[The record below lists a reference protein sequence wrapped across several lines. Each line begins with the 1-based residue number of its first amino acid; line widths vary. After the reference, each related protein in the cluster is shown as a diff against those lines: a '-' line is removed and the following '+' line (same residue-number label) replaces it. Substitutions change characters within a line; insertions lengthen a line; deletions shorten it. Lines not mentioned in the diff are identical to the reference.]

1 MSEVVATAQQGLA
14 GKYHPY
20 PEYKDS
26 GVEWLGKLPSH
37 WVVTCIK
44 RLSSG
49 AVKSFTDG
57 DWIESPYI
65 TDDGVRL
72 IQTGNIG
79 IGKYKEQGYRFI
91 ANNTFAQ
98 LRCTEVKPNDV
109 LICRLA
115 EPVGRA
121 CLAPSLQN
129 RMITSVDVSIL
140 KLDKNINERFVVY
153 FLTSSEYLGHLNAT
167 GRGGTRQRIARSDLG
182 DVAFALPSIHEQRT
196 IADFLDYET
205 ARIDRLIAQQQ
216 RLIELLKEKR
226 QAVISQAVTKGLNP
240 NAPMKDSGVEWL
252 GQVPE
257 HWVVTALKRYW
268 GVVDCKHI
276 TAEFIDDG
284 IPLASIREVQSW
296 EVDLSNA
303 KQTSEEYYNALIDGG
318 RIPENGDII
327 YSRNAT
333 VGEAARVTAEHPRFA
348 MGQDVCLLK
357 RIRKCIDT
365 DFFMYQLKSRI
376 ISYQL
381 DTLMVGSTFKR
392 INVDDIRNFV
402 VVVPPE
408 DEAVA
413 IRSYLN
419 DFDRKYKNIE
429 QSASRQVSLLQERR
443 TALISAAVTG
453 KIDLR
458 GWTPPAEEAAA

>member
-26 GVEWLGKLPSH
+26 GVVWLGKLPSH

-121 CLAPSLQN
+121 CLAPSLQD

-182 DVAFALPSIHEQRT
+182 DVAFALPSIHEQRI

-226 QAVISQAVTKGLNP
+226 QAVISHAVTKGLNP
-240 NAPMKDSGVEWL
+240 DAPMKDSGVEWL

-257 HWVVTALKRYW
+257 HWIVCRL
-268 GVVDCKHI
+268 KHI
-276 TAEFIDDG
+276 KSSQPNAFVDGPFGSNLKSEHFI
-284 IPLASIREVQSW
+284 
-296 EVDLSNA
+296 
-303 KQTSEEYYNALIDGG
+303 
-318 RIPENGDII
+318 ENGDAYVIE
-327 YSRNAT
+327 SSFAT
-333 VGEAARVTAEHPRFA
+333 TG
-348 MGQDVCLLK
+348 
-357 RIRKCIDT
+357 
-365 DFFMYQLKSRI
+365 S
-376 ISYQL
+376 L
-381 DTLMVGSTFKR
+381 DTSELKTITNEHFLTIKRSST
-392 INVDDIRNFV
+392 IGGDIIIAKIGAREGANK
-402 VVVPPE
+402 
-408 DEAVA
+408 
-413 IRSYLN
+413 SYGTRAFTGNPLILN
-419 DFDRKYKNIE
+419 D
-429 QSASRQVSLLQERR
+429 
-443 TALISAAVTG
+443 
-453 KIDLR
+453 
-458 GWTPPAEEAAA
+458 

>member
-1 MSEVVATAQQGLA
+1 MKESVQTQQKGLV
-14 GKYHPY
+14 GKYYPY

-26 GVEWLGKLPSH
+26 GVEWLGEVPSE
-37 WVVTCIK
+37 WIAT
-44 RLSSG
+44 RLKFIASINMGQSPNSEDCNDLGIGNPFLQGNAEFGQRSPTPKQYCDSAKKNANVGDFLFSVRAPVG
-49 AVKSFTDG
+49 AV
-57 DWIESPYI
+57 
-65 TDDGVRL
+65 
-72 IQTGNIG
+72 NIADQRYG
-79 IGKYKEQGYRFI
+79 IGRGLCAIRSHEDI
-91 ANNTFAQ
+91 AHLYLWWVLQTSKIQFDAISTGSTFEA
-98 LRCTEVKPNDV
+98 V
-109 LICRLA
+109 
-115 EPVGRA
+115 
-121 CLAPSLQN
+121 
-129 RMITSVDVSIL
+129 
-140 KLDKNINERFVVY
+140 
-153 FLTSSEYLGHLNAT
+153 SSEQVCN
-167 GRGGTRQRIARSDLG
+167 
-182 DVAFALPSIHEQRT
+182 FALAIPSKYEQHT
-196 IADFLDYET
+196 IATFLDYET

-240 NAPMKDSGVEWL
+240 NTPMKDSGVEWL

-458 GWTPPAEEAAA
+458 GWTPPAEEVAA